1 MLAKSLIVSLVLVS
15 ATAFAADS
23 AAKAQRQ
30 ANRQNAN
37 SVCQAQVA
45 NTACQ
50 GKEVGKGLLKC
61 MKENKIK
68 PSSECKT
75 ALQTLRA
82 DRKSMRASRGA
93 APQTTNK

>member
-15 ATAFAADS
+15 ATAFAAKS
-23 AAKAQRQ
+23 AARTQVKAD
-30 ANRQNAN
+30 RQNAN

-45 NTACQ
+45 NTACS

-61 MKENKIK
+61 MKANKIK

-75 ALQTLRA
+75 ALQTLRT
-82 DRKSMRASRGA
+82 DHKNMRASKA
-93 APQTTNK
+93 SATTNK